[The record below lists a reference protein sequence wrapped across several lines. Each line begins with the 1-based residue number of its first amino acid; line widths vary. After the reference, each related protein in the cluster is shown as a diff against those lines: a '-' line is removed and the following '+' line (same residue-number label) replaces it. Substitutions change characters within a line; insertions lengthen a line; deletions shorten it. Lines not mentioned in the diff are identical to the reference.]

1 MKIGVTLFA
10 TDRTLPP
17 ARIAREVEARGL
29 DSLFL
34 PEHSHIPTSRR
45 TTWPG
50 SRPGQEDPLPDYY
63 WHLHDQIVALSMAGA
78 VTEQITLGTAVTL
91 LPQHDPIWLAKQVA
105 SLDHLTNGR
114 VALGIGYGWN
124 VEQGESHGVAYTG
137 RRQRTE
143 ECISIM
149 RTLWNDEVS
158 EYSGTTLSLKPSL
171 AYPKPAQSGGPP
183 LLIGGMGPR
192 TYDAIARLADGW
204 MPITG
209 RGSLKGRI
217 EPLRDACMR
226 HGRDPNDLRIYIMG
240 ASEEPE
246 DLANLHREGV
256 EHACLTIW
264 SEDSNE
270 ILRRLDQFAQVAAQA
285 REKF

>member
-1 MKIGVTLFA
+1 MSRLDDE
-10 TDRTLPP
+10 DRRHSVRHRPDSAASTHRP
-17 ARIAREVEARGL
+17 EVEARGL

-137 RRQRTE
+137 RRRRTE

-171 AYPKPAQSGGPP
+171 AYPNLRK
-183 LLIGGMGPR
+183 
-192 TYDAIARLADGW
+192 
-204 MPITG
+204 
-209 RGSLKGRI
+209 RGSAAADR
-217 EPLRDACMR
+217 R
-226 HGRDPNDLRIYIMG
+226 HGSAHLRC
-240 ASEEPE
+240 
-246 DLANLHREGV
+246 HR
-256 EHACLTIW
+256 TPR
-264 SEDSNE
+264 
-270 ILRRLDQFAQVAAQA
+270 RRLDADHRPGLPQGTDRAATGCLHA
-285 REKF
+285 PG